1 MLVNVNHALINEE
14 SIQQIQMIVSNVH
27 LIFVFIMKEV
37 FSNADNVHQ
46 IGNTAHIQITSP
58 DVTQTMV

>member
-1 MLVNVNHALINEE
+1 MVNVNHALINEE

-46 IGNTAHIQITSP
+46 IGKTAHIQITSP